1 LQRKERENT
10 AMSYILR
17 IICYN
22 RIASIAGFLE
32 FLGFFIE
39 KPINYIEISKK
50 GANFIDITSYFRI
63 TIVLS

>member
-1 LQRKERENT
+1 
-10 AMSYILR
+10 MSYIPR

-39 KPINYIEISKK
+39 KPINYIEILKK
-50 GANFIDITSYFRI
+50 SANFIEPPAISELPTFFREDC
-63 TIVLS
+63 LE